1 MVMKN
6 SKDARAWYKK
16 GSLYALHG
24 DKDKALKHLAKTIEL
39 NATFK
44 NLAITAKDFKS
55 LWDDKDFQ
63 KLVK

>member
-1 MVMKN
+1 MTN
-6 SKDARAWYKK
+6 PKDAKASYNK
-16 GSLYALHG
+16 GSLYALQG
-24 DKDKALKHLAKTIEL
+24 DKDKALKNLAKTIEL

-44 NLAITAKDFKS
+44 KLAITAKDFKS